1 MKILKFSA
9 DWCNPCKQM
18 TEWLKTQSYDH
29 DIVEINVKGN
39 EELVRQHDVRS
50 VPTLI
55 MLNDADQKIKAIT
68 GFNVP
73 KLEAFLK
80 I

>member
-9 DWCNPCKQM
+9 DWCNPCKHM

-55 MLNDADQKIKAIT
+55 MLDDSDQKVKTIT

>member
-1 MKILKFSA
+1 
-9 DWCNPCKQM
+9 M
-18 TEWLKTQSYDH
+18 TEWLKTQGYDH
-29 DIVEINVKGN
+29 DIVEINIKGN
-39 EELVRQHDVRS
+39 EELARQHDVRS

-55 MLNDADQKIKAIT
+55 MLDDNDQKVKTIT